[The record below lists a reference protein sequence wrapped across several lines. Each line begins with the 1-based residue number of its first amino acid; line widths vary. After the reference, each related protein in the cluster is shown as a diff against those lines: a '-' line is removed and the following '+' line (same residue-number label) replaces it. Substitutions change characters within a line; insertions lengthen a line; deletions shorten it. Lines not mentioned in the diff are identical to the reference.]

1 MPTDSQTFESYR
13 PLLFSIAYRMLGSAM
28 EAEDVV
34 QEAFLRFAPVQDAR
48 SAKAYLTTIVTRLCL
63 DHLKSAKTQ
72 RETYIGDWLPE
83 PVLTGDSPSAVA
95 EKHESISMAFMV
107 LLEDLSPVERAI
119 FLLREVFDYPYAEI
133 AEIVDKSEANCR
145 QYYHRA
151 KRFLA
156 ERRPRYEP
164 SSAEQHKL
172 VQEFLRVME
181 SGEVEG
187 LTEMLAEEVAFYGDG
202 GGKVPAVQRPL
213 FGRAAVVR
221 FLLLGVFRLLP
232 ARTRAI
238 IADVNGTQSIL
249 FWGDDDL
256 YVVMNLTVVDNKI
269 AAIRNVLNPDK
280 LTYIRQQW
288 LRDNQL
294 ERLASKR

>member
-1 MPTDSQTFESYR
+1 M
-13 PLLFSIAYRMLGSAM
+13 
-28 EAEDVV
+28 
-34 QEAFLRFAPVQDAR
+34 
-48 SAKAYLTTIVTRLCL
+48 
-63 DHLKSAKTQ
+63 
-72 RETYIGDWLPE
+72 
-83 PVLTGDSPSAVA
+83 
-95 EKHESISMAFMV
+95 
-107 LLEDLSPVERAI
+107 
-119 FLLREVFDYPYAEI
+119 
-133 AEIVDKSEANCR
+133 DKSEASCR

-151 KRFLA
+151 KQFLA
-156 ERRPRYEP
+156 DRRPRYEP

-202 GGKVPAVQRPL
+202 GGKVPAVPRPL

-232 ARTRAI
+232 AGTEVR

-294 ERLASKR
+294 ERLASK